1 MTRLQDRVA
10 VVTGGAA
17 GIGRALVDAFLAEGA
32 KVVLVDQ
39 AIDQGERVAAEL
51 GDNAAFVGGDVGDR
65 AVAEKAIGVA
75 AEKFGPV
82 SVLVTCAQGSVQKP
96 FLEQTLEDLEV
107 SMRSGLQ
114 QTWNFL
120 QVAHPHLQQTRG
132 SVITFASGAGLDGMP
147 TQASYAAA
155 KEAIRGLSR
164 TVASEWARDGIR
176 VNTICP
182 VAATEGVQAWAEA
195 FPDAYAKTVAKNPM
209 GRWGD
214 PREDI
219 APIAVFLASDDSR
232 YMTGQT
238 LMADGGTQKLR

>member
-10 VVTGGAA
+10 VVTGGAG
-17 GIGRALVDAFLAEGA
+17 GIGRALVEAFLAEGA
-32 KVVLVDQ
+32 TVVLVDQ
-39 AIDQGERVAAEL
+39 AIEQGERVAAEL

-96 FLEQTLEDLEV
+96 FLEQSLEDLEV